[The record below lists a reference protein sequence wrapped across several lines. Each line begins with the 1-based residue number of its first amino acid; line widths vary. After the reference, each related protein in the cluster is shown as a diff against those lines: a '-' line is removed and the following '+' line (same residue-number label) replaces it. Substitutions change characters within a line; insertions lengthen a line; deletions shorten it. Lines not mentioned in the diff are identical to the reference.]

1 MKKKWA
7 HSFLLGRSVFVG
19 GFVMLGKKKKK
30 QTKQKKQL
38 YLPLISP
45 QVVKLFF
52 SSTIGNRLM
61 LESIFLVHVLIHL
74 WVEENFIPKGNEQ

>member
-1 MKKKWA
+1 
-7 HSFLLGRSVFVG
+7 
-19 GFVMLGKKKKK
+19 MLGKNKK
-30 QTKQKKQL
+30 QTNKTKKKQL

-52 SSTIGNRLM
+52 SSTIGYRLM

-74 WVEENFIPKGNEQ
+74 WVKENFIPKGNEQ

>member
-1 MKKKWA
+1 
-7 HSFLLGRSVFVG
+7 
-19 GFVMLGKKKKK
+19 MLGKKKKNK
-30 QTKQKKQL
+30 QTKQKKKQL

>member
-7 HSFLLGRSVFVG
+7 HSLLLGRSVFVG

-74 WVEENFIPKGNEQ
+74 WVEENFIPKGNEH